1 MEVKDTEITKL
12 RERNAKLEMLM
23 KKAVKIMQNPQVMKF
38 AFKRFNFDKVVYT
51 KTKSDSRSK
60 LEIIQNDSDLPL
72 SSVGTNSVQRGATFS
87 DVDRNKKDLILV
99 EAHSKRSGHDQYS
112 SKDQVNV
119 GKLDDIGGSLDI

>member
-1 MEVKDTEITKL
+1 MKDTEITKL

-72 SSVGTNSVQRGATFS
+72 SSVGTNSV
-87 DVDRNKKDLILV
+87 
-99 EAHSKRSGHDQYS
+99 
-112 SKDQVNV
+112 
-119 GKLDDIGGSLDI
+119 